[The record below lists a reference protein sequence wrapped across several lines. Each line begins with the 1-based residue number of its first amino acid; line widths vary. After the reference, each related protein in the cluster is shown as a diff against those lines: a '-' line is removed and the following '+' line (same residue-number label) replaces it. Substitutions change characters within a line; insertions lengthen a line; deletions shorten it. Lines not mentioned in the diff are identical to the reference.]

1 LTIQDVVIVGAG
13 PAGLQT
19 AISAAS
25 ELPNVVV
32 VERSKKVGGQAG
44 TSSHIE
50 NIGGYDTSGAV
61 IVNRMEKA
69 ARKHGAHFILGTGVR
84 SLEQHASLHVVTL
97 DNGAVLFTKTVV
109 LALGLQSKPLHIE
122 GEATYVGREVL
133 YGSVLSRVR
142 ACKGLPVAIV
152 GGANSAGQLALYA
165 SDFSSY
171 VTVLVRGEDVRT
183 GMSEYLAAR
192 IDQRPN
198 VEVVT
203 HAQVQ
208 RVVGDKHLRTVVYR
222 RYDQTVELPA
232 CALFVMVGSQPTT
245 KWLPE
250 AIERDAHG
258 FVVAGGERPHETSVG
273 GIFAVGDVNSRS
285 VKRVGGAIGQ
295 GTEVVPSIH
304 SYLAGK
310 TFTL

>member
-84 SLEQHASLHVVTL
+84 SLEQHA
-97 DNGAVLFTKTVV
+97 
-109 LALGLQSKPLHIE
+109 
-122 GEATYVGREVL
+122 
-133 YGSVLSRVR
+133 RVR